1 MVVLSKLKIQQYCK
15 TEYTQIIEMSRVS
28 QKILVSTNFHLFF
41 QNYQNQG
48 QLTEGKKEEVR
59 REEDKGNQNFCAST
73 ESNL

>member
-1 MVVLSKLKIQQYCK
+1 
-15 TEYTQIIEMSRVS
+15 MSRVS

>member
-1 MVVLSKLKIQQYCK
+1 
-15 TEYTQIIEMSRVS
+15 MSRVS
-28 QKILVSTNFHLFF
+28 QKNWFQQIFIFFH
-41 QNYQNQG
+41 QHYQNQG